1 MRSDETQRR
10 SRVSTERQ
18 WRRRYWKECW
28 YPLVERGL
36 RLLLLWTLVGGTFI
50 PLASAEESSTSPSTH
65 GEAGDSRPA
74 AVQVLSLDDAYRL
87 ALANEEQIKIAGHE
101 LAKAQL
107 LPWRALALLA
117 PRSDITGAY
126 VRNKDAIAVT
136 RAGIGPD
143 GTFAGTVSTIRPV
156 ETWQGVFSI
165 SQPIVQ
171 PSFLPTWRLGQN
183 AVRENAQ
190 RYGFTIREVL
200 FGVARA
206 YYDVLRS
213 QQQVIVAQ
221 DTLRLAEDELRQAQA
236 RFRVGAVTKTDV
248 LRADVAVARAQRA
261 LLTNQNRLQLT
272 LTILGRVVGVRT
284 AVGVVE
290 PPPLQ
295 YLGGSYEQL
304 LDRAYAQRQ
313 DLRALEAAVEV
324 ARQRRNQVVTRYFP
338 QISTQWQY
346 PRLDLETF
354 ANRDELWTLTLNLQV
369 PLFDGGVRELDLQEQ
384 NENLAEVQLQYAR
397 LRKEILVE
405 VKQALLEVETLGAV
419 LETLKK
425 ELTLAQDNY
434 NITSKQYRVG
444 LATSLD
450 VNTALNNLNQVRI
463 QLADQTYSYQVALL
477 GLDRAVGVFAQDY
490 VPQR

>member
-10 SRVSTERQ
+10 SSVSTERQ

-36 RLLLLWTLVGGTFI
+36 RLLLLWILMSGTFI
-50 PLASAEESSTSPSTH
+50 PSTSAEESSSAPSAHREGGALSPT
-65 GEAGDSRPA
+65 
-74 AVQVLSLDDAYRL
+74 AVQVLSLDEAYHL

-107 LPWRALALLA
+107 LPWRALTLLA
-117 PRSDITGAY
+117 PRSDINGAY
-126 VRNKDAIAVT
+126 VHNKDEIAFT

-143 GTFAGTVSTIRPV
+143 GTFAGTVSTIRPL

-165 SQPIVQ
+165 TQPIIQ
-171 PSFLPTWRLGQN
+171 PSFLPTWRLGQH

-200 FGVARA
+200 FGVAKA

-221 DTLRLAEDELRQAQA
+221 DALRLAEDELRQAQA

-261 LLTNQNRLQLT
+261 LLTNQNRLQLA
-272 LTILGRVVGVRT
+272 LTILARVVGVRT

-290 PPPLQ
+290 PSPLQ
-295 YLGGSYEQL
+295 YFGGSYEQL
-304 LDRAYAQRQ
+304 LDRAYKQRQ
-313 DLRALEAAVEV
+313 DLRAVEAAVEV
-324 ARQRRNQVVTRYFP
+324 ARQRRHQIVTRYFP
-338 QISTQWQY
+338 QLSTQWQY
-346 PRLDLETF
+346 PRLDPETF
-354 ANRDELWTLTLNLQV
+354 SNRDEFWTLIVNFQV

-384 NENLAEVQLQYAR
+384 NENLAEAQLQYER

-419 LETLKK
+419 LDTLKK
-425 ELTLAQDNY
+425 ELTLAQENY

-450 VNTALNNLNQVRI
+450 VNTALNNLNQVRT